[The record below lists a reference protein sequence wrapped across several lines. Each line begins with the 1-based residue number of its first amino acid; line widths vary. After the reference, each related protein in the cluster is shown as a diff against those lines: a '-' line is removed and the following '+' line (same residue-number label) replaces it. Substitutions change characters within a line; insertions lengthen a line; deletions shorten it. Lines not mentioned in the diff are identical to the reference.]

1 LAELIIR
8 LDRRKLVNSEPKENF
23 YAGGI
28 MKRLNSIVIATSVW
42 FLATSSVS
50 VFAQSTPVIPASVT
64 VGDCEHLP
72 TRDEFVKTDYDKA
85 TIGKIQ
91 QCLKVKGFYN
101 APVYGVKGPLTIAA
115 LEKYQTQKTATN
127 APYATSVKVDCNG
140 LPSKELF
147 VKQVY
152 DVDTIKL
159 IQGCLA
165 VKGFYKGA
173 LDGIKGPA
181 LIDALGKSQA
191 PGPCQECH
199 FSSSTNTSTGSE
211 RAKR

>member
-1 LAELIIR
+1 
-8 LDRRKLVNSEPKENF
+8 
-23 YAGGI
+23 
-28 MKRLNSIVIATSVW
+28 MKQLNSIVIAALAG
-42 FLATSSVS
+42 FIATSSVL
-50 VFAQSTPVIPASVT
+50 AQSTPT
-64 VGDCEHLP
+64 VPVSATVRACEHLP

-101 APVYGVKGPLTIAA
+101 APVNGVKGPLTIAA
-115 LEKYQTQKTATN
+115 LEKYQTQKTAAN
-127 APYATSVKVDCNG
+127 APYATTAKVDCNA

-152 DVDTIKL
+152 DADTIKL

-165 VKGFYKGA
+165 AKGVYKGA

-181 LIDALGKSQA
+181 LIDALGKAQA

-199 FSSSTNTSTGSE
+199 FSSSTSSAAGSG
-211 RAKR
+211 RPKR